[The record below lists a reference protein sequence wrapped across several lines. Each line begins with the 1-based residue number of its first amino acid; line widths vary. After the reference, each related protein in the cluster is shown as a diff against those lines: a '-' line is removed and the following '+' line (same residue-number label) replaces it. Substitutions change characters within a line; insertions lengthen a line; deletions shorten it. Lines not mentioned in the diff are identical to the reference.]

1 MVTILKPRPSFTRAG
16 LESDGR
22 YPIGRRDI
30 LPPNPDH
37 PRLNRQSAIVTN
49 PDSRKPGA
57 VTATEP
63 LPRRNAGEVS
73 NRGAQGTYSQSTRP
87 KERENPKANALV
99 CYLQVVRTTLRL
111 SSERSDGAAVRQ
123 EIHTAPAPNARN
135 LRWPKLI
142 EAPTW
147 RRESCNG
154 GMGPGVVWWRST
166 PEWLSRHRS

>member
-1 MVTILKPRPSFTRAG
+1 MILKPRPSFTHAG

-30 LPPNPDH
+30 LPPNPDRL
-37 PRLNRQSAIVTN
+37 RLNRRSAIVTN

-63 LPRRNAGEVS
+63 LRRRNASEVS

-87 KERENPKANALV
+87 REREPKSKCVGLLLTSGAYGVEAV
-99 CYLQVVRTTLRL
+99 HGAKRWCG
-111 SSERSDGAAVRQ
+111 GAA
-123 EIHTAPAPNARN
+123 RN
-135 LRWPKLI
+135 SHSASAQCAKFAVA
-142 EAPTW
+142 EAHKW

-154 GMGPGVVWWRST
+154 GVGPGVVWWRST
-166 PEWLSRHRS
+166 PEWLSRHRSQAQMR